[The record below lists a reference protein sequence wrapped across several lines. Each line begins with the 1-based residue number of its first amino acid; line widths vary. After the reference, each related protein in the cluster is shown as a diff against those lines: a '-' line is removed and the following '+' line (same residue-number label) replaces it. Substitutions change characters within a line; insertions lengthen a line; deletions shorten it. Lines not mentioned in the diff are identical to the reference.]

1 MRCRCFLFSLFAVW
15 LPVQAGALPV
25 SSNPYGGC
33 SCRTGHEE
41 VRHSVIQ
48 DGLPESTV
56 TVYGKGFVAS
66 DCVFDSC
73 FVPFMSA
80 SRLILREGNSA
91 VLMQEKHIDVG
102 RELRYGLQALPSET
116 PGIRLQADST
126 LKRLRRVQ
134 RDLYVSG
141 GFDEAAEK
149 RKIIEGLRTFGDTAA
164 YVPVVYATIHTTYGG
179 DVARYVDDLFER
191 SAMTNR
197 RRMMRVTRWPRKRRM
212 QGDMGFQLSLSK
224 QLYMAWEAMGRPSQL
239 IGHFVIPNKWKK

>member
-1 MRCRCFLFSLFAVW
+1 MR
-15 LPVQAGALPV
+15 
-25 SSNPYGGC
+25 
-33 SCRTGHEE
+33 
-41 VRHSVIQ
+41 
-48 DGLPESTV
+48 
-56 TVYGKGFVAS
+56 
-66 DCVFDSC
+66 
-73 FVPFMSA
+73 
-80 SRLILREGNSA
+80 
-91 VLMQEKHIDVG
+91 
-102 RELRYGLQALPSET
+102 
-116 PGIRLQADST
+116 
-126 LKRLRRVQ
+126 

-179 DVARYVDDLFER
+179 DVSRYVDDLFER

-224 QLYMAWEAMGRPSQL
+224 QLYMAWEAMGRPPQL

>member
-1 MRCRCFLFSLFAVW
+1 MGGDS
-15 LPVQAGALPV
+15 V
-25 SSNPYGGC
+25 SK
-33 SCRTGHEE
+33 
-41 VRHSVIQ
+41 VRLSSIGM
-48 DGLPESTV
+48 D
-56 TVYGKGFVAS
+56 FVHDA
-66 DCVFDSC
+66 CVFDSC
-73 FVPFMSA
+73 FVTFMRA
-80 SRLILREGNSA
+80 GRLFHPRSLNNVGWGKGERGRYVYYSPQLRNPYRFAGTNRR
-91 VLMQEKHIDVG
+91 MM
-102 RELRYGLQALPSET
+102 
-116 PGIRLQADST
+116 
-126 LKRLRRVQ
+126 RLRRV
-134 RDLYVSG
+134 RRELYASG